1 MESAFLCNDDDVDEG
16 VEISHGTNQVSCR
29 PGKRNVWRGLR
40 GRPGVIKGF
49 YQFEVVVVGNSLL
62 RVGWSTASACLNL
75 GTDSHSFGY
84 GGTAMKSHAR
94 HFEKYGDEFH
104 GKDGTVI
111 TCLLDR
117 RSLEK
122 QTISYRIDGED
133 LGVAFELPESLAGV
147 PLFPGLCGRENW
159 DAQLSFSECRFPM
172 TDCLPLAD
180 GLQHDADAVAKQVV
194 SGLCS
199 GDADAGVEVS
209 EGGMKVIGR
218 QPDGKWLGVR
228 GRPGVLKGAYQFDVE
243 LHNEGLIRVG
253 WATLTSKRNLGR
265 DAKSFGYGGT
275 AKKSHAGK
283 YDDYGEMFQDKPG
296 SIVSCL
302 IDRTDP
308 ENQTISYCFNGQP
321 LGVAFT
327 IPAELAEEPLFP
339 AICGKAT
346 WIASCRCSA
355 PLLKPCSGFIP
366 VGESLLRGDAIQGP
380 EGELK
385 APEGKA
391 VTSRDHEDVLP
402 GRKVVLSVNS
412 GPWSGWYVCKV
423 LDTDDLGCYL
433 EHEQDG
439 FKESVPWTYLGG
451 PKFSMDLLPEDGNG
465 CQAQTVSWQLE
476 QEKSAELGV
485 DLEQTSA
492 TGFLRR
498 CSLKVDPIAGAGLE
512 LSTCDA
518 GYLVDAIDVVPGQAN
533 LRRGF
538 AIVAIGGHL
547 LLGLE
552 PEEVERRFG
561 AAVCDG
567 AEVIAGPAHGLLTQ
581 PFDSIRLQALQ
592 LMSPKANV
600 SLSLQEPELV
610 RVCSLPPTAQKR
622 VTDNLLRKT
631 TLRVTSDGAGL
642 ELETCEHG
650 YLVTAVESQP
660 GQPGLTIG
668 EAIIGIGGTLL
679 LGCSS
684 EEVEELFGAAFKNGA
699 ALITGLRRD
708 LAREPMTSIRAAAEH
723 LMAASLGRSKTV

>member
-1 MESAFLCNDDDVDEG
+1 MEASFLCNDDVDEG
-16 VEISHGTNQVSCR
+16 VEISHATNQVSCR
-29 PGKRNVWRGLR
+29 PGKRNAWRGVR
-40 GRPGVIKGF
+40 GRRGVIKGF
-49 YQFEVVVVGNSLL
+49 YQFEVIVVGNSLL
-62 RVGWSTASACLNL
+62 RVGWSTAFACLNL

-94 HFEKYGDEFH
+94 RFEKYGDEFH

-122 QTISYRIDGED
+122 QTISYRIDGKD

-147 PLFPGLCGRENW
+147 PLFPGLCGREDW
-159 DAQLSFSECRFPM
+159 DAKLIFAECRFPV
-172 TDCLPLAD
+172 TNCLPLAD
-180 GLQHDADAVAKQVV
+180 ALHHDGDAVAKQVV

-199 GDADAGVEVS
+199 GDADTGVDVS
-209 EGGMKVIGR
+209 EGGMKVVGR
-218 QPDGKWLGVR
+218 HADGKWLGVR

-243 LHNEGLIRVG
+243 LQNESLIRVG

-283 YDDYGEMFQDKPG
+283 YDDYGEVFQDKPG

-302 IDRTDP
+302 IDRTHRQ
-308 ENQTISYCFNGQP
+308 NQTINYCFNGQP

-346 WIASCRCSA
+346 WIASCRFSA
-355 PLLKPCSGFIP
+355 PLLKPCSGFVP
-366 VGESLLRGDAIQGP
+366 VGESLLHGDAIQGP
-380 EGELK
+380 DGELK
-385 APEGKA
+385 APKGKA
-391 VTSRDHEDVLP
+391 VTSRDHEEVQP
-402 GRKVVLSVNS
+402 GRKVVLSVCS

-423 LDTDDLGCYL
+423 LDTDGLGCYL
-433 EHEQDG
+433 EHEEDG
-439 FKESVPWTYLGG
+439 FKENVPWTYLGG
-451 PKFSMDLLPEDGNG
+451 PKFSMDLLPDEWNG
-465 CQAQTVSWQLE
+465 CEVQTVSWQLE
-476 QEKSAELGV
+476 QEKSAEHGV

-498 CSLKVDPIAGAGLE
+498 CSLKVDPVAGAGLE

-518 GYLVDAIDVVPGQAN
+518 GYLIEAVDPVPGQAN

-538 AIVAIGGHL
+538 AIVAIGGRL

-552 PEEVERRFG
+552 PEEVERRFSG
-561 AAVCDG
+561 AVCDG
-567 AEVIAGPAHGLLTQ
+567 AEVIAGPAHDLFTV
-581 PFDSIRLQALQ
+581 PFDSIRQQALQ
-592 LMSPKANV
+592 LMNPEANNLF
-600 SLSLQEPELV
+600 SSQKPELE
-610 RVCSLPPTAQKR
+610 RAWSLPPTAQER
-622 VTDNLLRKT
+622 VTDSLLRKT

-679 LGCSS
+679 LGRSS
-684 EEVEELFGAAFKNGA
+684 EEVEELFGAAFQNGA

-708 LAREPMTSIRAAAEH
+708 LALKPMALIRAAAEH
-723 LMAASLGRSKTV
+723 LMATGLGRSKTV